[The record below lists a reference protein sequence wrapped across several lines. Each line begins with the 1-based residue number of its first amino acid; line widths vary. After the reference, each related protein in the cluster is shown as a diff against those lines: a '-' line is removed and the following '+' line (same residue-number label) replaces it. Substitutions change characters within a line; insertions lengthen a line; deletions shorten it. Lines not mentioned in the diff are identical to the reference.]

1 MLSFARRIVFMLAV
15 AVGTTGCAMPVA
27 SAATFDFWY
36 ALGGKPGQFIQDQC
50 KRFNQSQ
57 SEHHVNCVFQGDY
70 GEVLQKTIAA
80 YRARKQPALI
90 QVSGPAVVDM
100 QLSGAIVPIEEL
112 TSLAHTP
119 ADWGD
124 LLPPIRAAYSTAGGR
139 LLGQPYNASTLLFFT
154 NDTLLQ
160 KAGVT
165 VAPRTWEDVE
175 AAARKLKAAGVA
187 CPMALDFE
195 PWRILEQFSAAE
207 GAPIATED
215 DGSRGLDARYVF
227 DRGPNVRFISDLARW
242 HRDGLVRLP
251 QETQAGAFSPAFDS
265 GECAM
270 IMNST
275 GAFAQSL
282 DTIGRRDRISPHLLP
297 IYAGTTWHK
306 TNVGGAALFVMKGF
320 DAATLK
326 SVAAFL
332 AFVRRPEEAFAM
344 TVATGYLPITRSSL
358 QMVMSGS
365 GISPEMAAAMQLGVA
380 SLGKSGADAGQGL
393 RVGFYVRFEA
403 LYVDA
408 VSKVFQGS
416 ATAEVALSRAREQ
429 GDELLR
435 RFEETYPGADLY

>member
-1 MLSFARRIVFMLAV
+1 MFLVARRIVLTLAV
-15 AVGTTGCAMPVA
+15 AASTTGCAMPVA
-27 SAATFDFWY
+27 SATSFDFWY

-50 KRFNQSQ
+50 RRFNQSQ
-57 SEHHVNCVFQGDY
+57 TEHHVNCVFQGDY

-124 LLPPIRAAYSTAGGR
+124 LLPPVRAAYSTAGGR

-165 VAPRTWEDVE
+165 EAPRTWEDVE
-175 AAARKLKAAGVA
+175 AAARKLKASGIA

-207 GAPIATED
+207 GAAIATED
-215 DGSRGLDARYVF
+215 DGSRGLNARYVF
-227 DRGPNVRFISDLARW
+227 DRGPNVRFIADLARW

-251 QETQAGAFSPAFDS
+251 QETKAGAFSPAFDS

-282 DTIGRRDRISPHLLP
+282 DTIGRRDRISPHRLP

-320 DAATLK
+320 DVATLK

-332 AFVRRPEEAFAM
+332 AFVRRPDEAFAM

-365 GISPEMAAAMQLGVA
+365 GISPEMAATMQLGVA

-393 RVGFYVRFEA
+393 RVGFYVRFGA

-408 VSKVFQGS
+408 VSKVFQGA

-429 GDELLR
+429 GNDLLA
-435 RFEETYPGADLY
+435 RFEQTYPGADLY